1 MKLLIALFAFGFLFS
16 FSSCIEIIDDLTVN
30 EDGTGTFKYTVNLS
44 SSKVKLNSYL
54 ALDSLDGKKVPS
66 LEEIKSRINEV
77 VASLRAKEG
86 ISNLTMESNYTDFVF
101 KLKMDFNSVANL
113 QAAIKA
119 VAKENS
125 KNKDLDE
132 LNHNWLSFGKES
144 LSRSVPNFS
153 IERTNN
159 LSADEIASLKEGSY
173 TSITRFEQDVDRFDN
188 KNGVLAKNKK
198 AVMIRTDVYSL
209 IQKTHLLDNVI
220 YLRKSDGQN

>member
-1 MKLLIALFAFGFLFS
+1 MKLLIPLFAFGFLFS

-66 LEEIKSRINEV
+66 LEEIKTRINEV
-77 VASLRAKEG
+77 VASLKSKEG
-86 ISNLTMESNYTDFVF
+86 ITNLTMESNYTDFIF
-101 KLKMDFNSVANL
+101 KLKMDFNSVVNL

-125 KNKDLDE
+125 KNKELDE
-132 LNHNWLSFGKES
+132 LSHNWLSFTKES
-144 LSRSVPNFS
+144 LSRSVPNLS
-153 IERTNN
+153 LERTNN
-159 LSADEIASLKEGSY
+159 LSADEIAALKVGTY
-173 TSITRFEQDVDRFDN
+173 TSITRFEQEVEKFDN
-188 KNGVLAKNKK
+188 KNGTLAKNKK
-198 AVMIRTDVYSL
+198 AVMVRTDVYSL